1 MASELRVNSSTNRS
15 GLGTITYTDSG
26 PIVSGVGTFTNGFTV
41 DGTQTTVKSLKLTG
55 DNYNANW
62 FKTTNKL
69 RFNDNAKATFGT
81 ADDLEIYHNG
91 SNTILDNTNT
101 GAALHLKSP
110 HQIKLKTGQFV
121 LKNTADSENIIYA
134 QADNKVSLYYDGTER
149 FQTTSTGV
157 SVTGIINGPTQ
168 LNLSNTGGDLINVTS
183 TTAASRS
190 TIKFNTN
197 GNDWEI
203 GARGSS
209 ADNPNNFY
217 IFDSA
222 TTSYRMLIGSNG
234 YVNIGTGAAEQQL
247 TVQNSAQHS
256 VIRVISKNDSDAGI
270 DFGDTDDT
278 DRARIRYSNNGD
290 YMTFRVNNI
299 NAVRFDSSGRVQ
311 IGGGNTPAQVGD
323 GSLIVYSTD
332 RLHPAI
338 KPAGMS
344 NNYANGYS
352 MIGDNYTATESQMSL
367 GLSYSSGA
375 LVLSRGVKVSGSQD
389 DIYLSSQAQY
399 ATRPCAIRL
408 DHYGNFI
415 FLTTE
420 TNATTAVD
428 TAVTLTNRF
437 QIDRSGNIYQKPS
450 GRNMYF
456 GSGNNLRIGVQDN
469 GDPNIE
475 AVSGDLKFMDAG
487 STIMQ
492 LRSDGLEM
500 KQDIYFGTAGK
511 GIVLGNT
518 SNVDAN
524 TLDDY
529 EEGSWTPTA
538 RNDGSFT
545 SAVGR
550 YVKIGQQVTV
560 WGFIPTVTNN
570 TSNNVLQCSGLP
582 FTATTSGMTE
592 FVGSLMIRFLDA
604 VSGVNGV
611 SFNTYIASG
620 RDFIEFFACRDDGNN
635 YESVRHSDL
644 SYTNSNGIRFCISY
658 VA

>member
-1 MASELRVNSSTNRS
+1 MGSEMCIR
-15 GLGTITYTDSG
+15 DS
-26 PIVSGVGTFTNGFTV
+26 
-41 DGTQTTVKSLKLTG
+41 
-55 DNYNANW
+55 
-62 FKTTNKL
+62 
-69 RFNDNAKATFGT
+69 NDNAKATFGT

-121 LKNTADSENIIYA
+121 LKNTADTENIIYA
-134 QADNKVSLYYDGTER
+134 AENDKVSLYYDGTER

-157 SVTGIINGPTQ
+157 SVTGIINSPTQ

-183 TTAASRS
+183 TAANSRS

-203 GARGSS
+203 GARGST

-256 VIRVISKNDSDAGI
+256 LIRVISKNDSDAGI

-278 DRARIRYSNNGD
+278 DRARIRYTNSTDSLSFNVND
-290 YMTFRVNNI
+290 ATRVVI
-299 NAVRFDSSGRVQ
+299 DSSGRVM
-311 IGGGNTPAQVGD
+311 IGGGSSPSQVGD
-323 GSLIVYSTD
+323 GRLIVYSTD

-389 DIYLSSQAQY
+389 DVYLSSQAQY

-420 TNATTAVD
+420 TNAATTVD

-456 GSGNNLRIGVQDN
+456 GSGNNLRIGVQSN
-469 GDPNIE
+469 GDSNIE

-487 STIMQ
+487 STIM
-492 LRSDGLEM
+492 LMRSDGFEM

-550 YVKIGQQVTV
+550 YVKIGEQVTV

-592 FVGSLMIRFLDA
+592 FVGSLMIRFLTA

-644 SYTNSNGIRFCISY
+644 AYTNSNGIRFCISY
-658 VA
+658 IV

>member
-1 MASELRVNSSTNRS
+1 MASELRVYSSTNRS
-15 GLGTITYTDSG
+15 GHGTITYTDSG
-26 PIVSGVGTFTNGFTV
+26 PRVSGVGTFANGLTV

-55 DNYNANW
+55 DSYNVNW
-62 FKTTNKL
+62 FKTSHKL

-234 YVNIGTGAAEQQL
+234 YVNIGTGTAEQQL

-256 VIRVISKNDSDAGI
+256 LIRVISKNDSDAGI
-270 DFGDTDDT
+270 DFGDVDDT
-278 DRARIRYSNNGD
+278 DRAGIRYTNSTD
-290 YMTFRVNNI
+290 TLTI
-299 NAVRFDSSGRVQ
+299 NANANTRVVIDSSGRVM
-311 IGGGNTPAQVGD
+311 IGGGSSPSQVGD
-323 GSLIVYSTD
+323 GRLIVYSTD

-582 FTATTSGMTE
+582 FTVASGGSTE
-592 FVGSLMIRFLDA
+592 YVGTLMIRFVTT